1 MTALLVTPEMDAIR
15 RRTRRMLGLSLG
27 AHIVLFLLL
36 ALYKEIQPEPVMLTE
51 ITWLEPGPGDGSP
64 PGGLPSPPPQPIEQ
78 ATPVAG
84 VAVKPKLKLEQFV
97 RHSDEGDY
105 EPDQQVAVPDDRIAE
120 RLAVIQSGTARPAI
134 ASAALPGPVGL
145 ATLSG
150 TGTGTGTGGSG
161 SSALNR
167 GTGGGSG
174 GGGRGSVAPIEMK
187 RTGGTAAPAI
197 ATIVPEVAEKPAAPK
212 RSSEGV
218 VAQRT
223 LQGATLLG
231 PVADRRLIK
240 FIQPRYPDWAK
251 KEGVEA
257 VVRIYFV
264 VLENGTLKENVV
276 VQKTSGYQDF
286 DTNAIE
292 ALRGWRFEPLPSG
305 SAGEQWGEI
314 TFRYRLSGGSSG

>member
-1 MTALLVTPEMDAIR
+1 MTAQLLSPEMNAIS
-15 RRTRRMLGLSLG
+15 RRTRRMLGVSL
-27 AHIVLFLLL
+27 AVHVVLLLLL
-36 ALYKEIQPEPVMLTE
+36 ALYKEIQPEAVTLTE
-51 ITWLEPGPGDGSP
+51 ITWIEPGPGDGGQA
-64 PGGLPSPPPQPIEQ
+64 GGSPSPPPQPAQPPTE
-78 ATPVAG
+78 TPGISVKSVA
-84 VAVKPKLKLEQFV
+84 KSEQFV
-97 RHSDEGDY
+97 RDAQDGDY
-105 EPDQQVAVPDDRIAE
+105 EPEPQQAVTDDRIAE
-120 RLAVIQSGTARPAI
+120 RLAVIQRGTARPAI
-134 ASAALPGPVGL
+134 AGAVALPGPVGL

-150 TGTGTGTGGSG
+150 TGTGSGPGGSG
-161 SSALNR
+161 SSGLNR
-167 GTGGGSG
+167 GSGSG
-174 GGGRGSVAPIEMK
+174 GGGGRGAVTPLEMK
-187 RTGGTAAPAI
+187 RSGGAPAPAI
-197 ATIVPEVAEKPAAPK
+197 ATIVPDVEEKPAAPK

-264 VLENGTLKENVV
+264 VLENGYLKENVV

-314 TFRYRLSGGSSG
+314 TFRYRLSGGSAG